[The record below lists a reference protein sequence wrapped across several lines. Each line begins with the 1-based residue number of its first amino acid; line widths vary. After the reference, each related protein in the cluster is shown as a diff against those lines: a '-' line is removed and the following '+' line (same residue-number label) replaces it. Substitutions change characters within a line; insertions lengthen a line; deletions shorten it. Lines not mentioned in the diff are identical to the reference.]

1 MVYAFNQPAASSDF
15 FFFFFLNVI
24 VDEHQINDD
33 GECKWRDHAH
43 PEVTFKH
50 VVEQP
55 RLFSKKNN
63 Q

>member
-1 MVYAFNQPAASSDF
+1 MNTK
-15 FFFFFLNVI
+15 
-24 VDEHQINDD
+24 INDD
-33 GECKWRDHAH
+33 SERKRWDHAH

-50 VVEQP
+50 VVKQP